1 MYSKEYAPLK
11 NCRPISQIATNN
23 SHGFQTNPQSHPTS
37 LITVP
42 EIQYVTDIFNILVL
56 ARIKNSNYKNLSLN
70 IIDYEIY

>member
-42 EIQYVTDIFNILVL
+42 EIQYVTDVSELISNNIPSLYMFI
-56 ARIKNSNYKNLSLN
+56 IKK
-70 IIDYEIY
+70 